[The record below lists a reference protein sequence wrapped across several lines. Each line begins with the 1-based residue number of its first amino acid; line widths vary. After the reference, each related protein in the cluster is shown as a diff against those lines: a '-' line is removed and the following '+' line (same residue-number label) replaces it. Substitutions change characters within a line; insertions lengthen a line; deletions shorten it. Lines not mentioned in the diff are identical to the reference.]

1 MIRKLPNGW
10 GWIRSD
16 SRDWNATSP
25 RLTRWDLVLK
35 TGFGEPARHTR
46 THNRKGPST
55 PNRLIDNRQ
64 APTGRQTRRIY
75 MPFATVGTENSGN
88 INLYYED
95 HGSGDPVVLIHGY
108 PLSGASW
115 EKQVAALLAA
125 GHRVIT
131 YDRRGFGKSSQPT
144 TGYNYDT
151 FAEDLHELVTQLKLS
166 DFALVGFSMG
176 GGEVARYFA
185 KYGSKGVSKAV
196 IISGV
201 PPFLLKTAD
210 NPEGVDSSVF
220 EGIQKAVATDRYAF
234 FTDFFKN
241 FYNTDLL
248 LGKRVSEQAVQ
259 SSWNIAADASACA
272 SVSSTVLVS
281 TATFQPQKLLKP
293 LKVSF
298 ELDFVYTPS

>member
-1 MIRKLPNGW
+1 
-10 GWIRSD
+10 
-16 SRDWNATSP
+16 
-25 RLTRWDLVLK
+25 
-35 TGFGEPARHTR
+35 
-46 THNRKGPST
+46 
-55 PNRLIDNRQ
+55 
-64 APTGRQTRRIY
+64 

-88 INLYYED
+88 IDLYYED

-259 SSWNIAADASACA
+259 SSWNIAADASATACLACVPTWHEDFRKDLTRIDVPTLVIQGDADRILPIAA
-272 SVSSTVLVS
+272 SGLRTAKLINGARLLVVKDGPHCITWTHADQVNS
-281 TATFQPQKLLKP
+281 
-293 LKVSF
+293 
-298 ELDFVYTPS
+298 ELVKFLGNRIA